1 MIVSGQQRWIITLLD
16 DDGLTAERLQNIAA
30 LQAARDRA
38 KLLAVQARAEALE
51 SRVRTL
57 ERSLSWRAGG
67 PARRVIR
74 ALRRLPFGTPIM
86 ASDPPAANPARRG
99 VALVVDHH
107 WPMPDRDSG
116 SVDIVNLVQALTDL
130 GFDTILAASR
140 EHGGPQPARERL
152 VAQGVRCLAPED
164 TDSVE
169 AFIQTCGS
177 SFALCVMCRVY
188 CGGEF
193 FEQLRLHAPQ
203 ARIVFNSIDLH
214 YLREERRAQI
224 LQDEDL
230 FEQVQQLRAREE
242 HLVRNSDATL
252 VVSTVERD
260 LLAAAM
266 PSSLVVHM
274 PLARELKPPRQG
286 FAERS
291 GIGFIGGFAHAP
303 NIDAVRYFLEDIWPR
318 VQEELPGCVFSIVGA
333 DAPEDLAAGSSN
345 VDVLGHLQDIDPWF
359 ESVRVT
365 VAPLRYGAGAKG
377 KVASSLA
384 RGVPCI
390 ATSLA
395 SEGMALTEHK
405 AIAVQDSPADFAKA
419 IVDTYTH
426 EGPWRTM
433 SLAGLDYV
441 NKMLSPDRWQ
451 QRLDATLRLLGV

>member
-1 MIVSGQQRWIITLLD
+1 MTVLD
-16 DDGLTAERLQNIAA
+16 DDNLTAQRLQSIAA

-38 KLLAVQARAEALE
+38 KLLAVQVRAEALE
-51 SRVRTL
+51 DRVRLL

-74 ALRRLPFGTPIM
+74 ALRRLQLRRSDTSMM
-86 ASDPPAANPARRG
+86 ASTAPASDRAGRG
-99 VALVVDHH
+99 LALVIDHH

-116 SVDIVNLVQALTDL
+116 SVDIVNLVHALTDL

-140 EHGGPQPARERL
+140 EHEGSQPARERL
-152 VAQGVRCLAPED
+152 LAQGVRCLVPED
-164 TDSVE
+164 ADSVE
-169 AFIQTCGS
+169 VFVRTRGAS
-177 SFALCVMCRVY
+177 LDLCVMCRVY

-193 FEQLRLHAPQ
+193 FERLRLHAPQ

-214 YLREERRAQI
+214 YLREERRARI
-224 LQDEDL
+224 IQDNDL
-230 FEQVQQLRAREE
+230 LVKVRQLREREE

-274 PLARELKPPRQG
+274 PLAREPKPPRQG

-303 NIDAVRYFLEDIWPR
+303 NVDAVRYFLDDIWPL
-318 VQEELPGCVFSIVGA
+318 VQEKLPGCVLSIVGA
-333 DAPEDLAAGSSN
+333 DAPDGLAAGSSN

-359 ESVRVT
+359 ESLRVT

-395 SEGMALTEHK
+395 SEGMTLAEHE
-405 AIAVQDSPADFAKA
+405 AISVQDSPADFATA
-419 IVDTYTH
+419 IVDIYTH
-426 EGPWRTM
+426 EASWQKL
-433 SLAGLDYV
+433 SLAGLEYV
-441 NKMLSPDRWQ
+441 DKMLSPDRWQ
-451 QRLDATLRLLGV
+451 QRLDATLRLLGL